1 MTSGTPSSSNLKSY
15 IRWLI
20 VENGVIYANPYVT
33 GTTSSNSYCQN
44 VRICQGCSGTSN
56 SNRKSFQIDNINTS
70 KQLIVSCNS
79 SGTIKSGNLGD
90 LFK

>member
-20 VENGVIYANPYVT
+20 VENGVRYVNPYVT
-33 GTTSSNSYCQN
+33 ASTSSSSYCQN
-44 VRICQGCSGTSN
+44 VRICQGCSGTS
-56 SNRKSFQIDNINTS
+56 STRKSFSINNVNKSSQI
-70 KQLIVSCNS
+70 IVCLNK
-79 SGTIKSGNLGD
+79 SGTIKSGNLGE